1 MHFRFA
7 SPVAIARRHG
17 LPEDEVR
24 ELVSAFPDEWGEL
37 LSEHRPGLG
46 GAVAAGGIL
55 TTLDGKHVS
64 RVADTPN
71 GRPFVEESLDWQ
83 GSTEALVP
91 SAAPPS
97 ADSARRLLHTRR
109 RALPEVDEE
118 KIAALRQDPLAPDA
132 RRQSEAEHLQL
143 EALTPPGLPPGL
155 GADTQNLAYVRP
167 ATVRM
172 PRLMALGSATTA
184 GLDNLAAAA
193 EWQPFR
199 TIDAREA
206 GAHFYKGWRVCGP
219 PRSAR
224 WSIGGSRT
232 RRPGGSRPRRAISTC
247 AGCTAASREDLRGRR
262 ADGSSARDAGRAAAG
277 WLTAGRRNTRQCATR
292 ARAAQSREA
301 RQRSC
306 RS

>member
-1 MHFRFA
+1 M
-7 SPVAIARRHG
+7 P
-17 LPEDEVR
+17 L
-24 ELVSAFPDEWGEL
+24 
-37 LSEHRPGLG
+37 
-46 GAVAAGGIL
+46 
-55 TTLDGKHVS
+55 
-64 RVADTPN
+64 
-71 GRPFVEESLDWQ
+71 VEESLDWQ

-97 ADSARRLLHTRR
+97 AGSTRRLLHTRQ

-206 GAHFYKGWRVCGP
+206 GAHFYPWLARMRPATQRAVVNRWITHTQAWWLPTKGNMHTAQFPGACG
-219 PRSAR
+219 
-224 WSIGGSRT
+224 GG
-232 RRPGGSRPRRAISTC
+232 
-247 AGCTAASREDLRGRR
+247 REALGWQFN
-262 ADGSSARDAGRAAAG
+262 DA
-277 WLTAGRRNTRQCATR
+277 NTRC
-292 ARAAQSREA
+292 E
-301 RQRSC
+301 
-306 RS
+306 